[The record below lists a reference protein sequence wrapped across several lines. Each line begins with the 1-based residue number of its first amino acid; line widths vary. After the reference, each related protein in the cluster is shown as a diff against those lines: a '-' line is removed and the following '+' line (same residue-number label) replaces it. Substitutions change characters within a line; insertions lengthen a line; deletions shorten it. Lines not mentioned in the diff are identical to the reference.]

1 MNGSFGRLERSI
13 AHPSSLNGR
22 LEVEVNVEESSCV
35 PQSEKEGHSS
45 DVLEGRVDCEEKRSR
60 SDAAPRWREEEER
73 MKKRTVIVQS
83 TESVRVSDGE
93 KRHLEAD
100 EKITWRRIRLYQ

>member
-60 SDAAPRWREEEER
+60 SDAAPRWREEEGENEETNR
-73 MKKRTVIVQS
+73 NRPVDRKRTR
-83 TESVRVSDGE
+83 ERWR
-93 KRHLEAD
+93 KEAS
-100 EKITWRRIRLYQ
+100 RSR